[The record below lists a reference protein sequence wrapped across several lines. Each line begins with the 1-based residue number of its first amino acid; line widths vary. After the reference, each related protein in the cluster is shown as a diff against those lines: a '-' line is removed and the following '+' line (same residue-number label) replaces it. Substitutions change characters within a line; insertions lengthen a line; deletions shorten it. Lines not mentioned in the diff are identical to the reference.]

1 MASIEFHSGDARAAS
16 RGVAPSA
23 PVFAGFSRW
32 AGRFVRF
39 AALVALALALPV
51 AIGLLWHVATLRQW
65 VSPQVLPP
73 PAWVFQ
79 TFLDLSGSGEIA
91 TGIAVSFA
99 RIARGLLLG
108 ATLGFMFGLLI
119 GFSRRADAYLGPTF
133 RAIATV
139 PSLGW
144 LPILILILGI
154 EESLKTVILA
164 KACFV
169 PMAISIAE
177 GVRTIPPRFKDV
189 ADVLSLRLSTRFAKL
204 TLPAIAPFFFTG
216 LRLSTAQAFV
226 SLIVVEML
234 AGTDGI
240 GYMMV
245 WGRTLFQLDIVI
257 VGMLVVGATGFA
269 LDLVL
274 RRTEKHFAGEG
285 RHG

>member
-1 MASIEFHSGDARAAS
+1 MASIEFQSGDAGAAS
-16 RGVAPSA
+16 KGAAAPAAILSRLDRLVGRGAWIS
-23 PVFAGFSRW
+23 GQ
-32 AGRFVRF
+32 
-39 AALVALALALPV
+39 VALALALPA
-51 AIGLLWHVATLRQW
+51 AIGLLWQVAAARQW

-91 TGIAVSFA
+91 ANIAVSVV
-99 RIARGLLLG
+99 RIARGLLFG
-108 ATLGFMFGLLI
+108 ATLGFLFGLLI
-119 GFSRRADAYLGPTF
+119 GFSRQADAYLGPTF

-177 GVRTIPPRFKDV
+177 GVRTIPPRLKDV
-189 ADVLSLRLSTRFAKL
+189 ADVLDLKPATRFLKL

-257 VGMLVVGATGFA
+257 VGMIVVGAAGFV
-269 LDLVL
+269 LDLAL
-274 RRTEKHFAGEG
+274 RRLERHFAGEG
-285 RHG
+285 HHG